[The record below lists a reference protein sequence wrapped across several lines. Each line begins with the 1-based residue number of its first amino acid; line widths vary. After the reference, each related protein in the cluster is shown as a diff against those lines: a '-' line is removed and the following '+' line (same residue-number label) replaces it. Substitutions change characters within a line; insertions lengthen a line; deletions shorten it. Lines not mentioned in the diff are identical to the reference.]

1 VWDSITTP
9 QNQKNTNGG
18 KRKVTA
24 IMAVKNNGR
33 SKQHAPTVFVADR
46 WLRMALLSLLVIY
59 LAITILC
66 YAKVETTADIIV
78 EEGAGAG
85 AVDNRHLS
93 SQQLP
98 QSQQHAT
105 TSTTP
110 ADLQRMFPIR
120 IDINDA
126 AQMETIVHPGYQLL
140 DDTAKSSWT
149 LPNTTIAVP
158 KFFDDLYGRYFNGST
173 TIRHY
178 LGNYNDDRN
187 NRSMTLEQAQS
198 IGSYYETH
206 ETIYASIASYR
217 DPECTA
223 TVADLFAQAE
233 FPNRIRLAIL
243 DQIVIDTDEPCAI
256 PIQWQNNIDRYT
268 LDARYAVG
276 PVFARHL
283 AHRYYRGEYYAM
295 QIDSHVRFIHYWDT
309 DIIAQWKSANNEMAV
324 LSTYLSDIIGSIDPA
339 THRSLHDTRPI
350 MCVSDYEGNGAGK
363 HLRHGQQPEGLPG
376 IHGQPTLHPF
386 WAAGFSFARGHFVL
400 QIPYDQYLPMVFQG
414 EEISIGLRGFTYGYD
429 YYAAER
435 SVCFH
440 MYAVQENEA
449 RRKNIPLFWENAP
462 LYKGVGVTAMKR
474 LNTIIGMGDFPT
486 NEWPQNDIVKYG
498 LGHVRRPDQ
507 FFDTFGIHV
516 LNQTVEH
523 HLCRFVG
530 KPMMDEFLPKLR
542 SNTMGIDYDQ
552 ITYRFHDP
560 VPTTKTKKQ

>member
-1 VWDSITTP
+1 
-9 QNQKNTNGG
+9 
-18 KRKVTA
+18 
-24 IMAVKNNGR
+24 MAVKGGR
-33 SKQHAPTVFVADR
+33 HHKQQYYAGPTVVVADR

-59 LAITILC
+59 LVITILC
-66 YAKVETTADIIV
+66 YAKVETTGNVVVVVDT
-78 EEGAGAG
+78 GG
-85 AVDNRHLS
+85 AVLDTKNRLLS
-93 SQQLP
+93 SQQ
-98 QSQQHAT
+98 QSPPQHAT
-105 TSTTP
+105 TTTTTTTP

-120 IDINDA
+120 IDVNDA
-126 AQMETIVHPGYQLL
+126 DQMETIVHPGYQLL
-140 DDTAKSSWT
+140 DNASSWT

-158 KFFDDLYGRYFNGST
+158 KFFDDLYGRYFSGST

-178 LGNYNDDRN
+178 LGNYDDDQHNNN
-187 NRSMTLEQAQS
+187 NRSMTLEQARS
-198 IGSYYETH
+198 IGSYFQQH

-223 TVADLFAQAE
+223 TVADLFARAE
-233 FPNRIRLAIL
+233 YPHRIRLAIL
-243 DQIVIDTDEPCAI
+243 DQIVETVDEPCAI
-256 PIQWQNNIDRYT
+256 PPQWQNQIDRYT
-268 LDARYAVG
+268 LPAQYAVG

-295 QIDSHVRFIHYWDT
+295 QIDSHVRFTHFWDT
-309 DIIAQWKSANNEMAV
+309 DIIGQWKSARNEMAV
-324 LSTYLSDIIGSIDPA
+324 LSTYLSDIIGSIDPN
-339 THRSLHDTRPI
+339 THRSLHDSRPI
-350 MCVSDYEGNGAGK
+350 MCVSDYEGNGATK
-363 HLRHGQQPEGLPG
+363 HLRHGQQPEGPPG

-400 QIPYDQYLPMVFQG
+400 QVPYDQYLPMVFQG

-449 RRKNIPLFWENAP
+449 KRKKIPLFWENAP
-462 LYKGVGVTAMKR
+462 LYRGVGVKAMKR
-474 LNTIIGMGDFPT
+474 LNTIIGMGHFPS
-486 NEWPQNDIVKYG
+486 NEWPQNDMVKYG
-498 LGHVRRPDQ
+498 LGHVRRPEQ

-516 LNQTVEH
+516 QNQTVEQ

-542 SNTMGIDYDQ
+542 SNTMGIDYEQ

-560 VPTTKTKKQ
+560 VPSKTTKIMKKQ